1 MTELKLP
8 DVNRVLLS
16 GRLTRDPDP
25 RYASDGTQITS
36 FTLVFHR
43 YFKAADGQWARHP
56 GYVVV
61 KTYETLAENCA
72 KYLHRGSA
80 VLVEGRLQMREWTAA
95 QGETQQRLEIRAEL
109 VHFLER
115 LHTDAGPEA
124 PASTN
129 EPGGG
134 A

>member
-1 MTELKLP
+1 MTEFRLP

-16 GRLTRDPDP
+16 GRLTRDPDL

-36 FTLVFHR
+36 FTLAFHR
-43 YFKAADGQWARHP
+43 YYKAPDGQWAQHP
-56 GYVVV
+56 GFVVV
-61 KTYETLAENCA
+61 KTYETLAENCG

-95 QGETQQRLEIRAEL
+95 QGEKQQRLEIRAEQ

-124 PASTN
+124 PAPPN